1 MTRAQQAKENFLG
14 GMNCSQAIVLAFSDG
29 LGVPREKLLALAL
42 PLGGGLGRLRL
53 TCGAVSGGAVVLGLR
68 FPALAKQEMYE
79 IVQEFARRVRER
91 CGSICCGDLLRA
103 AGLPADTVPHPEERT
118 PDYYRRRPCP
128 QILYDAADIL
138 DALIREREERG

>member
-1 MTRAQQAKENFLG
+1 MTRAQQARENFLG
-14 GMNCSQAIVLAFSDG
+14 GMNCSQAIVLAFSDI
-29 LGVPREKLLALAL
+29 LDVPREKLLALAL

-79 IVQEFARRVRER
+79 AVQEYARRVQGR

-118 PDYYRRRPCP
+118 PEYYRRRPCP

-138 DALIREREERG
+138 DHLMQELEERG